1 MRSEV
6 AIIAAIAKATLKPN
20 AKVPRNEWTGNYAAV
35 RDAIEATWPD
45 VFADFN
51 GRFGQPGGFQRP
63 IAARQRIWKT
73 KNGKAN
79 FIKPDGLNAD
89 PDVPAV
95 DDDVLRL
102 MTIRSDDQFNTT
114 IYSLDDRFRGI
125 YGTRKVVL
133 MNLLDI
139 RRLGLNEGDTV
150 TLTTAVDDGEL
161 RQVVGLR
168 VTPYDIPAGCA
179 AGYYPE
185 CNPLLP
191 LAHYAEESKVPAA
204 KSIPVR
210 LRKAA

>member
-1 MRSEV
+1 MNGPETTLRCAMR
-6 AIIAAIAKATLKPN
+6 LKRPG
-20 AKVPRNEWTGNYAAV
+20 PRCLWTSIVDSA
-35 RDAIEATWPD
+35 
-45 VFADFN
+45 
-51 GRFGQPGGFQRP
+51 
-63 IAARQRIWKT
+63 
-73 KNGKAN
+73 
-79 FIKPDGLNAD
+79 GLDAD
-89 PDVPAV
+89 PGVPAV

-125 YGTRKVVL
+125 YSMRNVVL
-133 MNLLDI
+133 MRLLDT

-150 TLTTAVDDGEL
+150 ALTTAADDGEL

-168 VTPYDIPAGCA
+168 VTHYDIPVGCA
-179 AGYYPE
+179 AGYYPG

-210 LRKAA
+210 LRKAV